1 MARRTG
7 SALVHDPLCPASGHL
22 DGSICTHCELI
33 AAART
38 DERQRLET
46 PWWSEEYHR
55 GYRQG
60 LADATGKKGTRD
72 A

>member
-1 MARRTG
+1 MVRQAG
-7 SALVHDPLCPASGHL
+7 SALAHDPLCPASGHL
-22 DGSICTHCELI
+22 DGSICAHCELTT
-33 AAART
+33 AAGT
-38 DERQRLET
+38 DERHRLET

-60 LADATGKKGTRD
+60 QADAARRRTGN